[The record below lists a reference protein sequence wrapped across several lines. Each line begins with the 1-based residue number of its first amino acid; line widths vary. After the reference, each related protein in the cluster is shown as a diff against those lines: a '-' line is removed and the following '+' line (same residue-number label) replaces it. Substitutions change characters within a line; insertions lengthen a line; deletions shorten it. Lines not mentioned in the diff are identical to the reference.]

1 MKKLFSLTALI
12 MLFAAASAQTYKTK
26 TWAQI
31 CSGAM
36 GTEWYGSAEAISVA
50 DTLLGV
56 QKTNGGWMKND
67 QYHKLTSAELAARK
81 ALTGTNGRSQSSTQC
96 LNGVN
101 VTATIIFRTEN
112 QLQSRAQLENLDQA
126 QANGQPNTS
135 AY

>member
-12 MLFAAASAQTYKTK
+12 MLFAAASAQTYTSK

-67 QYHKLTSAELAARK
+67 QYHKLTSAELADRK
-81 ALTGTNGRSQSSTQC
+81 KLKGTNGRSAHSCFDNYS
-96 LNGVN
+96 
-101 VTATIIFRTEN
+101 ATEGMRFLGKVYN
-112 QLQSRAQLENLDQA
+112 QPKQQRFLDA
-126 QANGQPNTS
+126 
-135 AY
+135 